1 MSMVHTYTAG
11 ITACSNGLPE
21 EKKEEIHLLADVLGR
36 YGVSAVM
43 SRYLYERSDGISG
56 SGRKKAEELMRFF
69 ENPGIRYIFDVSGG
83 DMANEVL
90 GYLDYQKIRESR
102 AVFWG
107 YSDLTVILNAIYAET
122 GKVSVL
128 YQIRNLLY
136 DHGEEQQKRF
146 SQWEENETADLFALD
161 GRFVQ
166 GHHMEGTVV
175 GGNIR
180 CFLELAGTPNFPD
193 FNDKILFLEA
203 RSGQVPQMTTFF
215 SQLQQTGAFD
225 KIKGLILG
233 TFTQMETVSKDIVPL
248 ALRYVKD
255 NLPVFRTL
263 EAGHGTDSKAVII
276 GGQVTTVSES
286 RIRTQN

>member
-1 MSMVHTYTAG
+1 MSIVQTYTAG

-21 EKKEEIHLLADVLGR
+21 KKKEEISLLADVLGR
-36 YGVSAVM
+36 YGVSSVM
-43 SRYLYERSDGISG
+43 SRYLYEKSDGISG
-56 SGRKKAEELMRFF
+56 SGREKAEELMRFF

-180 CFLELAGTPNFPD
+180 CFLKLAGTPYFPD

-276 GGQVTTVSES
+276 GGRVTTVSES

>member
-1 MSMVHTYTAG
+1 MVHTYTAG

-21 EKKEEIHLLADVLGR
+21 EKKEEISLLADVLGR
-36 YGVSAVM
+36 YGVSSVM
-43 SRYLYERSDGISG
+43 SRYLYEKSDGISG
-56 SGRKKAEELMRFF
+56 SGREKAEELMSFF

-180 CFLELAGTPNFPD
+180 CFLKLAGTPYFPD

-215 SQLQQTGAFD
+215 SQLQQTGALD

-233 TFTQMETVSKDIVPL
+233 TFTQMEAASKDIVPL
-248 ALRYVKD
+248 ALRYVKED
-255 NLPVFRTL
+255 LPVFRTL

>member
-1 MSMVHTYTAG
+1 MSIVQTYTAG

-21 EKKEEIHLLADVLGR
+21 KKKEEISLLADVLGR
-36 YGVSAVM
+36 YGVSSVM
-43 SRYLYERSDGISG
+43 SRYLYEKSDGISG
-56 SGRKKAEELMRFF
+56 SGREKAEELMSFF

-180 CFLELAGTPNFPD
+180 CFLKLAGTPYFPD

-225 KIKGLILG
+225 KIEGLILG
-233 TFTQMETVSKDIVPL
+233 TFTQMEAASKDIVPL
-248 ALRYVKD
+248 ALRYVKED
-255 NLPVFRTL
+255 LPVFRTL

-276 GGQVTTVSES
+276 GGRVTTVSES

>member
-1 MSMVHTYTAG
+1 MSIVQTYTAG

-21 EKKEEIHLLADVLGR
+21 NKKEEISLLADVLGR
-36 YGVSAVM
+36 YGVSSVM
-43 SRYLYERSDGISG
+43 SRYLYEKSDGISG
-56 SGRKKAEELMRFF
+56 SGREKAEELMSFF
-69 ENPGIRYIFDVSGG
+69 ENPGIRHIFDVSGG

-180 CFLELAGTPNFPD
+180 CFLKLAGTPYFPD

-225 KIKGLILG
+225 KIEGLILG

-276 GGQVTTVSES
+276 GGRVTTVSES

>member
-1 MSMVHTYTAG
+1 MSIVQTYTAG

-21 EKKEEIHLLADVLGR
+21 KKKEEISLLADVLGR
-36 YGVSAVM
+36 YGVSSVM
-43 SRYLYERSDGISG
+43 SRYLYEKSDGISG
-56 SGRKKAEELMRFF
+56 SGREKAEELMRFF

-180 CFLELAGTPNFPD
+180 CFLKLAGTPYFPD

-225 KIKGLILG
+225 KIEGLILG

-276 GGQVTTVSES
+276 GGRVTTVSES

>member
-1 MSMVHTYTAG
+1 
-11 ITACSNGLPE
+11 
-21 EKKEEIHLLADVLGR
+21 
-36 YGVSAVM
+36 M
-43 SRYLYERSDGISG
+43 SRYLYEKSDGISG
-56 SGRKKAEELMRFF
+56 SGREKAEELMSFF

-180 CFLELAGTPNFPD
+180 CFLKLAGTPYFPD

-276 GGQVTTVSES
+276 GGRVTTVSES

>member
-1 MSMVHTYTAG
+1 MSIVQTYTAG

-21 EKKEEIHLLADVLGR
+21 NKKEEISLLADVLGR
-36 YGVSAVM
+36 YGVSSVM
-43 SRYLYERSDGISG
+43 SRYLYEKSDGISG
-56 SGRKKAEELMRFF
+56 SGREKAEELMSFF
-69 ENPGIRYIFDVSGG
+69 ENPGIRHIFDVSGG

-180 CFLELAGTPNFPD
+180 CFLKLAGTPYFPD
-193 FNDKILFLEA
+193 FSDKILFLEA

-225 KIKGLILG
+225 KIEGLILG

-276 GGQVTTVSES
+276 GGRVTTVSES

>member
-1 MSMVHTYTAG
+1 MSIVQTYTAG

-21 EKKEEIHLLADVLGR
+21 KKKEEISLLADVLGR
-36 YGVSAVM
+36 YGVSSVM
-43 SRYLYERSDGISG
+43 SRYLYEKSDGISG
-56 SGRKKAEELMRFF
+56 SGREKAEELMRFF

-136 DHGEEQQKRF
+136 DYGEEQQKRF

-180 CFLELAGTPNFPD
+180 CFLKLAGTPYFPD

-225 KIKGLILG
+225 KIEGLILG

-276 GGQVTTVSES
+276 GGRVTTVSES

>member
-1 MSMVHTYTAG
+1 MSIVQTYTAG

-21 EKKEEIHLLADVLGR
+21 KKKEEISLLADVLGR
-36 YGVSAVM
+36 YGVSSVM
-43 SRYLYERSDGISG
+43 SRYLYEKSDGISG
-56 SGRKKAEELMRFF
+56 SGREKAEELMSFF

-161 GRFVQ
+161 GRFVH

-180 CFLELAGTPNFPD
+180 CFLKLAGTPYFPD

-233 TFTQMETVSKDIVPL
+233 TFMQMETVSKDIVPL

-276 GGQVTTVSES
+276 GGQVMTVSES

>member
-1 MSMVHTYTAG
+1 MSMVQTYTAG

-36 YGVSAVM
+36 YGVSSVM
-43 SRYLYERSDGISG
+43 SRYLYEKSDGISG
-56 SGRKKAEELMRFF
+56 SGREKAEELMRFF

-136 DHGEEQQKRF
+136 DYGEEQQKRF

-180 CFLELAGTPNFPD
+180 CFLKLAGTPYFPD

-276 GGQVTTVSES
+276 GGRVTTVSES

>member
-1 MSMVHTYTAG
+1 MSIVQTYTAG

-21 EKKEEIHLLADVLGR
+21 NKKEEISLLADVLGR
-36 YGVSAVM
+36 YGVSSVM
-43 SRYLYERSDGISG
+43 SRYLYEKSDGISG
-56 SGRKKAEELMRFF
+56 SGREKAEELMSFF
-69 ENPGIRYIFDVSGG
+69 ENPGIRHIFDVSGG

-136 DHGEEQQKRF
+136 DYGEEQQKRF

-180 CFLELAGTPNFPD
+180 CFLKLAGTPYFPD

-225 KIKGLILG
+225 KIEGLILG

-276 GGQVTTVSES
+276 GGRVTTVSES

>member
-1 MSMVHTYTAG
+1 MSIVQTYTAG

-21 EKKEEIHLLADVLGR
+21 KKKEEISLLADVLGR
-36 YGVSAVM
+36 YGVSSVM
-43 SRYLYERSDGISG
+43 SRYLYEKSDGISG
-56 SGRKKAEELMRFF
+56 SGREKAEELMRFF

-136 DHGEEQQKRF
+136 DYGEEQQKRF

-180 CFLELAGTPNFPD
+180 CFLKLAGTPYFPD

-215 SQLQQTGAFD
+215 SQLQQTGALD

-233 TFTQMETVSKDIVPL
+233 TFTQMEAASKDIVPL

-276 GGQVTTVSES
+276 GGRVTTVSES

>member
-1 MSMVHTYTAG
+1 
-11 ITACSNGLPE
+11 
-21 EKKEEIHLLADVLGR
+21 
-36 YGVSAVM
+36 
-43 SRYLYERSDGISG
+43 
-56 SGRKKAEELMRFF
+56 
-69 ENPGIRYIFDVSGG
+69 
-83 DMANEVL
+83 MANEVL

-136 DHGEEQQKRF
+136 DHREEQQKRF
-146 SQWEENETADLFALD
+146 SQREENETADLFALD

-166 GHHMEGTVV
+166 GYHMEGTVV

-180 CFLELAGTPNFPD
+180 CFLKLAGTPYFPD
-193 FNDKILFLEA
+193 FSDKILFLEA

-215 SQLQQTGAFD
+215 SQLQQTGALD

-233 TFTQMETVSKDIVPL
+233 TFTQMEAASKDIVPL
-248 ALRYVKD
+248 ALRYVKEA
-255 NLPVFRTL
+255 LPVFRTL

-276 GGQVTTVSES
+276 GGQVMTVSES

>member
-1 MSMVHTYTAG
+1 MSIVQTYTAG

-21 EKKEEIHLLADVLGR
+21 KKKEEISLLADVLGR
-36 YGVSAVM
+36 YGVSSVM
-43 SRYLYERSDGISG
+43 SRYLYEKSDGISG
-56 SGRKKAEELMRFF
+56 SGREKAEELMSFF
-69 ENPGIRYIFDVSGG
+69 ENPGIRHIFDVSGG

-180 CFLELAGTPNFPD
+180 CFLKLAGTPYFPD

-225 KIKGLILG
+225 KIEGLILG

-276 GGQVTTVSES
+276 GGRVTTVSES

>member
-1 MSMVHTYTAG
+1 MSIVQTYTAG

-21 EKKEEIHLLADVLGR
+21 KKKEEISLLADVLGR
-36 YGVSAVM
+36 YGVSSVM
-43 SRYLYERSDGISG
+43 SRYLYEKSDGISG
-56 SGRKKAEELMRFF
+56 SGREKAEELMRFF

-136 DHGEEQQKRF
+136 DYGEEQQKRF

-180 CFLELAGTPNFPD
+180 CFLKLAGTPYFPD

-203 RSGQVPQMTTFF
+203 RSGQMPQMTTFF

-225 KIKGLILG
+225 KIEGLILG

-276 GGQVTTVSES
+276 GGRVTTVSES

>member
-1 MSMVHTYTAG
+1 MSIVQTYTAG

-21 EKKEEIHLLADVLGR
+21 KKKEEISLLADVLGR
-36 YGVSAVM
+36 YGVSSVM
-43 SRYLYERSDGISG
+43 SRYLYEKSDGISG
-56 SGRKKAEELMRFF
+56 SGREKAEELMSFF
-69 ENPGIRYIFDVSGG
+69 ENPGIRHIFDVSGG

-180 CFLELAGTPNFPD
+180 CFLKLAGTPYFPD

-276 GGQVTTVSES
+276 GGRVTTVSES

>member
-1 MSMVHTYTAG
+1 MSIVQTYTAG

-21 EKKEEIHLLADVLGR
+21 NKKEEISLLADVLGR
-36 YGVSAVM
+36 YGVSSVM
-43 SRYLYERSDGISG
+43 SRYLYEKSDGISG
-56 SGRKKAEELMRFF
+56 SGREKAEELMSFF
-69 ENPGIRYIFDVSGG
+69 ENPGIRHIFDVSGG

-180 CFLELAGTPNFPD
+180 CFLKLAGTPYFPD

-276 GGQVTTVSES
+276 GGRVTTVSES

>member
-21 EKKEEIHLLADVLGR
+21 EKKEEISLLADVLGR
-36 YGVSAVM
+36 YGVSSVM
-43 SRYLYERSDGISG
+43 SRYLYEKSDGISG
-56 SGRKKAEELMRFF
+56 SGREKAEELMSFF

-83 DMANEVL
+83 DMANEVM

-122 GKVSVL
+122 GKASVL

-146 SQWEENETADLFALD
+146 SQREENETADLFALD

-166 GHHMEGTVV
+166 EYHMEGTVV

-180 CFLELAGTPNFPD
+180 CFLKLAGTPYFPD
-193 FNDKILFLEA
+193 F
-203 RSGQVPQMTTFF
+203 R
-215 SQLQQTGAFD
+215 
-225 KIKGLILG
+225 
-233 TFTQMETVSKDIVPL
+233 
-248 ALRYVKD
+248 
-255 NLPVFRTL
+255 
-263 EAGHGTDSKAVII
+263 
-276 GGQVTTVSES
+276 
-286 RIRTQN
+286 

>member
-1 MSMVHTYTAG
+1 MSIVQTYTAG

-21 EKKEEIHLLADVLGR
+21 NKKEEISLLADVLGR
-36 YGVSAVM
+36 YGVSSVM
-43 SRYLYERSDGISG
+43 SRYEKSDGISG
-56 SGRKKAEELMRFF
+56 SGREKAEELMSFF
-69 ENPGIRYIFDVSGG
+69 ENPGIRHIFDVSGG

-180 CFLELAGTPNFPD
+180 CFLKLAGTPYFPD

-225 KIKGLILG
+225 KIEGLILG

-276 GGQVTTVSES
+276 GGRVTTVSES

>member
-1 MSMVHTYTAG
+1 MSMVQTYTAG

-21 EKKEEIHLLADVLGR
+21 KKKEEISLLADVLGR
-36 YGVSAVM
+36 YGVSSVM
-43 SRYLYERSDGISG
+43 SRYLYEKSDGISG
-56 SGRKKAEELMRFF
+56 SGREKAEELMRFF

-180 CFLELAGTPNFPD
+180 CFLKLAGTPYFPD

-276 GGQVTTVSES
+276 GGRVTTVSES

>member
-1 MSMVHTYTAG
+1 MSIVQTYTAG

-21 EKKEEIHLLADVLGR
+21 EKKEEISLLADVLGR
-36 YGVSAVM
+36 YGVSSVM
-43 SRYLYERSDGISG
+43 SRYLYEKSDGISG
-56 SGRKKAEELMRFF
+56 SGREKAEELMSFF

-136 DHGEEQQKRF
+136 DYGEEQQKRF

-180 CFLELAGTPNFPD
+180 CFLKLAGTPYFPD

-215 SQLQQTGAFD
+215 SQLQQTEAFD

-276 GGQVTTVSES
+276 GGRVTTVSES